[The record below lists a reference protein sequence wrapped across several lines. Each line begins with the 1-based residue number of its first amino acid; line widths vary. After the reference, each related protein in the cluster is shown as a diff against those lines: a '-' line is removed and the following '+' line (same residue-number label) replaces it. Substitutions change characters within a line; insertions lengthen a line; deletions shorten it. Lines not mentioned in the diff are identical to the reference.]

1 MRPHRGHI
9 RAKGFGLIEAL
20 IAVAVVAIGL
30 LGFAKM
36 QALAVGSTHSS
47 GTRAL
52 IAMQASSLAGA
63 MRANQAY
70 WAAGVAPAS
79 FTVSGS
85 TLTDTTLNGLSNDC
99 TAAVCTPAQM
109 AAFDVKNWGTSL
121 AAMFPGAGATISCST
136 VIGSPVT
143 CTITVN
149 WSEKVAAVNAA
160 VAGGSAPV
168 VLAYTQLV
176 QP

>member
-1 MRPHRGHI
+1 
-9 RAKGFGLIEAL
+9 
-20 IAVAVVAIGL
+20 
-30 LGFAKM
+30 M
-36 QALAVGSTHSS
+36 QALAVGSTHNS

-70 WAAGVAPAS
+70 WGAGTAPAS
-79 FTVSGS
+79 FTVTGS
-85 TLTDTTLNGLSNDC
+85 TLSDTTLNGLTNDC
-99 TAAVCTPAQM
+99 TAAVCTPVQM

-121 AAMFPGAGATISCST
+121 AAMFPGGGATISCST
-136 VIGSPVT
+136 VIGSPIT

-149 WSEKVAAVNAA
+149 WSEKVTAVNTAA
-160 VAGGSAPV
+160 AAGSAPV
-168 VLAYTQLV
+168 VLSYTQLV